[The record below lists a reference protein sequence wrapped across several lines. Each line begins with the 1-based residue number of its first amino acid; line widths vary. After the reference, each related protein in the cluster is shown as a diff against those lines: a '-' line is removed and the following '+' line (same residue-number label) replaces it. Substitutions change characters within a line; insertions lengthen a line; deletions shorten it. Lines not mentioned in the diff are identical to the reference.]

1 MEFKHLPVL
10 FNETISALQI
20 KSDGIYVDG
29 TAGGAGHSS
38 AIAKQLK
45 SGMLIALDRDPDAI
59 KVATERLSGY
69 PAKVIKSNFKD
80 MDKVLLELGIEKVD
94 GILLDLGVS
103 SFQLDEAERGFSYLK
118 EAPLDMRM
126 SKEGVS
132 AYDLIKNASLDELT
146 KIFRDYGEE
155 KFAYRIAQRITETRK
170 KEEIKTT
177 TALAEII
184 ASAVPAAARR
194 DGHPARKCFQALRI
208 AVNDELGSLIEV
220 LDKAFA
226 RLNKNGVLA
235 IITFHSLEDRIVK
248 LKFKEFT
255 TGCTCPKDFP
265 VCVCGKTPQGELVSK
280 KAVTATEEELKE
292 NHRSRSAK
300 LRAIRKI
307 V

>member
-1 MEFKHLPVL
+1 MEFKHISVL
-10 FNETISALQI
+10 FNETISALSVR
-20 KSDGIYVDG
+20 SDGIYVDG
-29 TAGGAGHSS
+29 TAGGAGHST

-45 SGMLIALDRDPDAI
+45 KGMLIALDRDPDAV
-59 KVATERLSGY
+59 KVASERLSEY

-80 MDKVLLELGIEKVD
+80 MDKVLDELNIQKVD

-126 SKEGVS
+126 SKEGES
-132 AYDLIKNASLDELT
+132 ACDLIKNAGLDELT
-146 KIFRDYGEE
+146 KIFKDYGEE
-155 KFAYRIAQRITETRK
+155 KFAYRIAQRIVETRK
-170 KEEIKTT
+170 LKEIKTT
-177 TALAEII
+177 TELAEII

-194 DGHPARKCFQALRI
+194 DGHPARKCFQAIRI
-208 AVNDELGSLIEV
+208 AVNDELGSLQEV

-226 RLNKNGVLA
+226 RLNKDGVLA

-265 VCVCGKTPQGELVSK
+265 VCVCGKTPQGELVTR
-280 KAVTATEEELKE
+280 KAVTATEQELKE